1 MKVAKYSLGPIVYLM
16 LQIDSYNLN
25 MKGNI
30 VYQA

>member
-1 MKVAKYSLGPIVYLM
+1 MKVAKYSLGPIVSLM

-25 MKGNI
+25 MKGNK